1 MSSLLRRLPAPL
13 QRLLYGILRLLL
25 PVFLR
30 LFVRPSFS
38 SGALLLAA
46 AREKARAARA
56 AGGPTATG
64 AGPPAWLSQPSSGCG
79 GATVTPLPLSP
90 SLSGTGDAGCE
101 AWSVVA
107 RGATA
112 AAAGS
117 PPPPT
122 VLYFPGGAHILPP
135 MAAHWV
141 LALRLSHALGGA
153 AVVVVDAPRAPVHS
167 ASAGLRAAER
177 VLSAAIAAAPVGG
190 RLVLAGDSAGG
201 GLALALA
208 QHVVATTKKRRAPID
223 ALLLLCPWVD
233 LAMLGAQ
240 PVIDDPML
248 SVAGLRDA
256 GVMWAGIGSSP
267 TSPLV
272 SPLFGAM
279 AGLPPC
285 ALFVARRDLLGP
297 QGVQLAAALGAAG
310 VRVRLRLGEHKLHVW
325 PVIEIEAGLPEADEA
340 VADMAEAV
348 REMLAPAPASA
359 ASG

>member
-1 MSSLLRRLPAPL
+1 MGQFVIAFSFIVVVLQATTMLLHRPASSW
-13 QRLLYGILRLLL
+13 
-25 PVFLR
+25 
-30 LFVRPSFS
+30 SFS
-38 SGALLLAA
+38 LVERPALVGSQDITEVLAA
-46 AREKARAARA
+46 WN
-56 AGGPTATG
+56 P
-64 AGPPAWLSQPSSGCG
+64 
-79 GATVTPLPLSP
+79 
-90 SLSGTGDAGCE
+90 
-101 AWSVVA
+101 
-107 RGATA
+107 
-112 AAAGS
+112 
-117 PPPPT
+117 
-122 VLYFPGGAHILPP
+122 H
-135 MAAHWV
+135 
-141 LALRLSHALGGA
+141 
-153 AVVVVDAPRAPVHS
+153 
-167 ASAGLRAAER
+167 
-177 VLSAAIAAAPVGG
+177 
-190 RLVLAGDSAGG
+190 
-201 GLALALA
+201 
-208 QHVVATTKKRRAPID
+208 

-256 GVMWAGIGSSP
+256 GVRWAGIGSSP